1 MTPEEIEKRFGEEGL
16 EMLYDCI
23 LDRAVHEL
31 ADWVLSYHTENEIA
45 RWIAELRSDEEND
58 HDD

>member
-1 MTPEEIEKRFGEEGL
+1 MTPEEIKKRFGKEGL
-16 EMLYDCI
+16 DMLYDCI

-31 ADWVLSYHTENEIA
+31 ADWILAYQTENEIA
-45 RWIAELRSDEEND
+45 RWIAELRADEEAD

>member
-1 MTPEEIEKRFGEEGL
+1 MTPEEIQKRFGKEGL

-31 ADWVLSYHTENEIA
+31 ADWILAYQTENEIA
-45 RWIAELRSDEEND
+45 RWVAELRADEEND

>member
-1 MTPEEIEKRFGEEGL
+1 MTPEEIQKRFGKEGL

-31 ADWVLSYHTENEIA
+31 ADWILAYQTKNDIA
-45 RWIAELRSDEEND
+45 RWIAELRADEEEA
-58 HDD
+58 